1 MALHEP
7 PLPAPLKFLLGKES
21 HPVTHPLT
29 PPMGLQAG
37 TEQPVKGLKPAF
49 PLTDTSVSFHK
60 ALGFKDFPS
69 MARTSCD

>member
-1 MALHEP
+1 
-7 PLPAPLKFLLGKES
+7 
-21 HPVTHPLT
+21 
-29 PPMGLQAG
+29 MGLQAG